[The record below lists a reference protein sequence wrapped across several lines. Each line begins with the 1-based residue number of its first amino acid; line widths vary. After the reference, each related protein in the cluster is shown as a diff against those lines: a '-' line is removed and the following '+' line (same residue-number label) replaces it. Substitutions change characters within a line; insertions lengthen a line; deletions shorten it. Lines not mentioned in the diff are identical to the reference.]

1 MKYKVRITETLI
13 KDIEVTASS
22 KEEAEIIARN
32 KYKNEEIILY
42 PEDHINTDFET
53 INEVKKNEFE
63 R

>member
-13 KDIEVTASS
+13 KDIQVIASS

-42 PEDHINTDFET
+42 PEDHINTNFET
-53 INEVKKNEFE
+53 IDEVKKYEFE